1 MRAVVD
7 LAMSLDNEA
16 GKYHMK
22 KCGSLPSFGR
32 SIQDQNR

>member
-7 LAMSLDNEA
+7 LAMNLYSEV

-22 KCGSLPSFGR
+22 KGGSLPSFGR
-32 SIQDQNR
+32 SIQDQYR